1 MRILGFVLFA
11 VLIGLGLGSS
21 FPIFLDS
28 PSAILCVGLLVS
40 ILLSG
45 FGNGI
50 GAACRA
56 VFRHDADRQTLSQ
69 GLLVLERARSA
80 AVGGGTLG
88 TLIGLVIILKMLED
102 PKELA
107 PGFAVALLT
116 SLYALILAYGVL
128 APLAAGVRR
137 KLAGTPA

>member
-1 MRILGFVLFA
+1 MRILGFVLFV
-11 VLIGLGLGSS
+11 VLIGFSLGSS

-45 FGNGI
+45 FGSGI
-50 GAACRA
+50 GAACRS
-56 VFRHDADRQTLSQ
+56 VFRHDVDRQILSQ
-69 GLLVLERARSA
+69 GLLVLERAKSA

-88 TLIGLVIILKMLED
+88 TLLGLVIILKNLDD
-102 PKELA
+102 PKDLA

-116 SLYALILAYGVL
+116 SLYALFLAYGVL
-128 APLAAGVRR
+128 GVLAAGVRR